1 VLLLPTAFRLASKVR
16 GTRAVHPRGIVM
28 HATWRP
34 VGGSILSGS
43 PLLAGPKPALVR
55 VSHSIGLPPSIPE
68 VVGFAIKVLD
78 VYGPG
83 HDQDLVL
90 ISSRRSYLGRRL
102 ILPGHDL
109 AKVLMSSVLPY
120 EVRGVGR
127 RLVLARARTGSPSV
141 TYAEVVRHGPER
153 MPAFE
158 VRLGRPDGPML
169 ASLHAEAMASPEIAE
184 SVRYDPWNTGPDL
197 EPRGCLNRLRRPTY
211 AASQEGWGAPEAG
224 AHAATPGSPADDRT
238 SEVAAR

>member
-1 VLLLPTAFRLASKVR
+1 MLLLPTAFRLASKVR
-16 GTRAVHPRGIVM
+16 GARAVHPRGIVM

-43 PLLAGPKPALVR
+43 PLLAGPKPALLR
-55 VSHSIGLPPSIPE
+55 LSHSIGLPPSIPE

-78 VYGPG
+78 VYGPAQ
-83 HDQDLVL
+83 DQDLVL
-90 ISSRRSYLGRRL
+90 ISSRGSYVGRRL

-109 AKVLMSSVLPY
+109 ANVLMSSVLPY

-127 RLVLARARTGSPSV
+127 RLVLARARTGSASV
-141 TYAEVVRHGPER
+141 SYAEVVRHGPER

-169 ASLHAEAMASPEIAE
+169 ASLHAEAEAASEIAT
-184 SVRYDPWNTGPDL
+184 SVRYDPWHTGPDL
-197 EPRGCLNRLRRPTY
+197 EPRGLLNRLRRPTY
-211 AASQEGWGAPEAG
+211 AASQQGWGAPDRGARDAMAG
-224 AHAATPGSPADDRT
+224 DPAAHRT
-238 SEVAAR
+238 SDVAAH